1 MLTHLCVLQKAID
14 RGQIQRV
21 NKRWLYL
28 HTNGEFDSA
37 KKEPGFFELVLQMVC
52 MHTTAVHTLLLSQC
66 SSRTLPR
73 DRTHPNCSCH
83 VRFSRGAL
91 S

>member
-37 KKEPGFFELVLQMVC
+37 KKEPGFFELEC
-52 MHTTAVHTLLLSQC
+52 
-66 SSRTLPR
+66 
-73 DRTHPNCSCH
+73 
-83 VRFSRGAL
+83 
-91 S
+91 

>member
-1 MLTHLCVLQKAID
+1 MLAHLCVLQKAID

-28 HTNGEFDSA
+28 CTNGEFDSA

-52 MHTTAVHTLLLSQC
+52 TQPLF
-66 SSRTLPR
+66 
-73 DRTHPNCSCH
+73 THC
-83 VRFSRGAL
+83 
-91 S
+91 